1 MNKTCNDIL
10 SKLENEG
17 SVSRL
22 EFKFPEPIPL
32 KKKLKD
38 VLEKKPDEKYYL
50 SEDKVKNI
58 KLRDK
63 GNVVGLLD
71 IKGQECIRRVY
82 SQDGVAPT
90 LSTMQG
96 GQRQPK
102 IIDDT
107 YGYDDKP
114 REYFDVSPTL
124 RAGRQGLKVDN
135 QIRVRRLTPREC
147 WRLMGYSDADFDKAK
162 KAGLSDARLYKLA
175 GNGIVLDVAKAIL
188 GELFGGKTA

>member
-1 MNKTCNDIL
+1 MPKASQVWYEQGGGDDQWTPRETVEIL
-10 SKLENEG
+10 
-17 SVSRL
+17 
-22 EFKFPEPIPL
+22 
-32 KKKLKD
+32 
-38 VLEKKPDEKYYL
+38 
-50 SEDKVKNI
+50 
-58 KLRDK
+58 
-63 GNVVGLLD
+63 LLD

-82 SQDGVAPT
+82 RKDGVAPT

-114 REYFDVSPTL
+114 REYSDVSPTL

-135 QIRVRRLTPREC
+135 QIRVRRLTPKEC
-147 WRLMGYSDADFDKAK
+147 WRLMSYSDSDFDKAK
-162 KAGLSDARLYKLA
+162 RAGLSDSRLYKLA

-188 GELFGGKTA
+188 RELFYGKAS